1 MGSGIA
7 DYTAELVPYLAA
19 RAEVDVFC
27 PRPGWFRTR
36 FAPRGARVM
45 SPGRFFADPGAYDG
59 CFYHLGNNP
68 DHEFVYA
75 AARRRPGI
83 AVFHDA
89 VLHHLIAHITI
100 EHGAVPADYRAVLAA
115 EHGDRGGR
123 LATLKE
129 RHLATDFEKFVFPLT
144 SHVARQAKGIVVH
157 NIDAA
162 AKMREAAPDVP
173 IAIIPHH
180 AGAPPQEV
188 GGVDRSEAR
197 RRTRLPA
204 DAFVVGHLGF
214 ITRPKQPGAVVQGFA
229 RLLRDIPTAVLVM
242 VGADRTSGALMGIV
256 RQLGIGHA
264 VRLTGY
270 VNMAQMY
277 EYLRAI
283 DVSINL
289 RYPSAGE
296 SSGTLARSLAEGRVV
311 IVNNY
316 ASWAELPGDVALK
329 VEIDRPQA
337 EQVAEHLLR
346 VARDPALRESI
357 GARARQ
363 YAREHLD
370 PAACAAQYVAFAR
383 AVNGSG

>member
-7 DYTAELVPYLAA
+7 DYTAELVPFLAG
-19 RAEVDVFC
+19 RAAVDVFC
-27 PRPGWFRTR
+27 PRPGWLRAR
-36 FAPRGARVM
+36 GAPRGARVM
-45 SPGRFFADPGAYDG
+45 SPGRFFADPDAYDG

-75 AARRRPGI
+75 AARRRPEI

-89 VLHHLIAHITI
+89 VLHHLIAHITV
-100 EHGAVPADYRAVLAA
+100 EQGAVPADYRQIITA

-123 LATLKE
+123 LAVLKE
-129 RHLATDFEKFVFPLT
+129 RRLATDFEKFLFPLT
-144 SHVARQAKGIVVH
+144 SHVARQARGIVVH

-162 AKMREAAPDVP
+162 TKMREAAPDVP
-173 IAIIPHH
+173 IAVIPHH
-180 AGAPPQEV
+180 AGAPPRGV
-188 GGVDRSEAR
+188 AGVDRSEAR
-197 RRTRLPA
+197 RRTGLPA
-204 DAFVVGHLGF
+204 DAFVVGHIGF

-229 RLLRDIPTAVLVM
+229 GLLREIPTAVLLM
-242 VGADRTSGALMGIV
+242 VGADRTSGALMGMV
-256 RQLGIGHA
+256 RRLGIEHA

-270 VNMAQMY
+270 VNMVQMY

-316 ASWAELPGDVALK
+316 ASWAELPADVALK
-329 VEIDRPQA
+329 VEIDRPPA
-337 EQVAEHLLR
+337 EQVAEHLIRL
-346 VARDPALRESI
+346 ARDPTLREAL
-357 GARARQ
+357 GARARE

-370 PAACAAQYVAFAR
+370 PSACAAQYVAFAR
-383 AVNGSG
+383 AVKGTG